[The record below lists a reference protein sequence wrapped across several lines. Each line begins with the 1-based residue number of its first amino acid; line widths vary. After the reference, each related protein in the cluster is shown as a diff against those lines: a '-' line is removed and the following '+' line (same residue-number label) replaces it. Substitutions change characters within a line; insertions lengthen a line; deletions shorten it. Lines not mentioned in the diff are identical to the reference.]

1 MSDFLKKLKGIF
13 IVESPTDGQ
22 ATEADATAKSETSG
36 SKPAPAPTPTPT
48 VSVPAGKASE
58 KFYDILLGAMETNN
72 QEGFDYLEYK
82 KSLQTLAK
90 MPMDEQTRYLSAF
103 AAAQAMGV
111 TPQKLSESAGFYLKV
126 LQSEDTKFQESVNTQ
141 RQKQIGNK
149 EKAIADMEATIKA
162 KGEQIA
168 RLTEEIQAHQND
180 MEQMKAEISD
190 AVVKIETTLSDFHAT
205 YEELTGQIGKDM
217 ENISKYL
224 K

>member
-13 IVESPTDGQ
+13 VVEAATEGQ
-22 ATEADATAKSETSG
+22 AADTTTQAPAKAETPA
-36 SKPAPAPTPTPT
+36 SKPTPSVTPAAP
-48 VSVPAGKASE
+48 VGKASD
-58 KFYDILLGAMETNN
+58 KFYDILLGAMEANN

-90 MPMDEQTRYLSAF
+90 MPMDEQTRYFSAF

-111 TPQKLSESAGFYLKV
+111 TPQKLTDSAAFYLKI
-126 LQSEDTKFQESVNTQ
+126 LASEDSKFQDSVNAQ

-168 RLTEEIQAHQND
+168 KLTEEIQTHQND
-180 MEQMKAEISD
+180 MEKMKAEISD

-205 YEELTGQIGKDM
+205 FDELTAQIGKDV
-217 ENISKYL
+217 ENMNKYL

>member
-13 IVESPTDGQ
+13 VVEAATEGQ
-22 ATEADATAKSETSG
+22 AADTTTQ
-36 SKPAPAPTPTPT
+36 APAKAETPANKPTPSVTPAAP
-48 VSVPAGKASE
+48 VGKASD
-58 KFYDILLGAMETNN
+58 KFYDILLGAMEANN

-90 MPMDEQTRYLSAF
+90 MPMDEQTRYFSAF

-111 TPQKLSESAGFYLKV
+111 TPQKLTDSAAFYLKI
-126 LQSEDTKFQESVNTQ
+126 LASEDSKFQDSVNAQ

-168 RLTEEIQAHQND
+168 KLTEEIQTHQSD
-180 MEQMKAEISD
+180 MEKMKAEISD

-205 YEELTGQIGKDM
+205 FDELTAQINKDV
-217 ENISKYL
+217 ENMNKYL

>member
-1 MSDFLKKLKGIF
+1 MSDFLKKLKGMF
-13 IVESPTDGQ
+13 VVETPTDGQ
-22 ATEADATAKSETSG
+22 PADNASQAKPETKPTSTTPSSTPVVSE
-36 SKPAPAPTPTPT
+36 
-48 VSVPAGKASE
+48 GKASE

-82 KSLQTLAK
+82 KSLATLAK
-90 MPMDEQTRYLSAF
+90 MPMDEQTRYFSAF

-111 TPQKLSESAGFYLKV
+111 TPQKLTESANFYLKV
-126 LQSEDTKFQESVNTQ
+126 LASEDAKFQESVKAQ
-141 RQKQIGNK
+141 REKQIGNK

-168 RLTEEIQAHQND
+168 RLTQEIQAHQTD
-180 MEQMKAEISD
+180 MDKMKAEISD

-205 YEELTGQIGKDM
+205 FNELTAQIGKDV
-217 ENISKYL
+217 ENMAKYL

>member
-13 IVESPTDGQ
+13 VVEAATDGQ
-22 ATEADATAKSETSG
+22 TAENTEKANTAKSETSAG
-36 SKPAPAPTPTPT
+36 NTTSTPAPVA
-48 VSVPAGKASE
+48 PAGKASD
-58 KFYDILLGAMETNN
+58 KFYDILLGAMEANN

-90 MPMDEQTRYLSAF
+90 MPMDEQTRYFSAF

-111 TPQKLSESAGFYLKV
+111 TPQKLTESANFYLKV
-126 LQSEDTKFQESVNTQ
+126 LASEDSKFQESVNAQ

-149 EKAIADMEATIKA
+149 EKAIADMDATIKA
-162 KGEQIA
+162 KTDQIA
-168 RLTEEIQAHQND
+168 KLTQEIQAHQAD
-180 MEQMKAEISD
+180 MEKMKAEISD

-205 YEELTGQIGKDM
+205 FDELTTQINKDV
-217 ENISKYL
+217 ENMGKYL

>member
-13 IVESPTDGQ
+13 VVEGATDGQ
-22 ATEADATAKSETSG
+22 TTDSA
-36 SKPAPAPTPTPT
+36 APTKPEEKSTSTTPSPSPVTPT
-48 VSVPAGKASE
+48 GKASE
-58 KFYDILLGAMETNN
+58 KFYDILLGAMEANN

-90 MPMDEQTRYLSAF
+90 MPMDEQTRYFSAF
-103 AAAQAMGV
+103 AAAQAMGI
-111 TPQKLSESAGFYLKV
+111 TSQKLTESANFYLKV
-126 LQSEDTKFQESVNTQ
+126 LASEDSKFQESVSVQ

-149 EKAIADMEATIKA
+149 EKAIADMDATIKA

-168 RLTEEIQAHQND
+168 KLTQEIQTHQTD
-180 MEQMKAEISD
+180 MEKMKAEISD

-205 YEELTGQIGKDM
+205 FDELTSQIGKDI
-217 ENISKYL
+217 ENMNKYL